1 MGRGEMLA
9 GGVKCS
15 EVYLTEI
22 MLKFAVYMAVWFIT
36 FFHILL
42 VVLLSLNVWM
52 YILYASV

>member
-1 MGRGEMLA
+1 MLA